1 MRVKQVLSKAAL
13 SSLFVLLVTQYAEA
27 ASAVLGIDIGQEYMK
42 AALVK
47 PGIPLEIV
55 LTKDTKRKEVSA
67 IGFKPSNTPAKDG
80 EFNFPERLYGADAV
94 NLAGRFPDDVYPYLK
109 QLLGKPAD
117 DEEVSTYSTRYP
129 ALKISKSQEQGT
141 VVFESKS
148 SPGGVFT
155 LEELLAMQL
164 KAIVGQ
170 AQAMAGPGTG
180 KIKDVMFTVPAFF
193 SPEEKNALTQ
203 AAELAGLK
211 VMGYVSDGLAV
222 GINYATT
229 RTFDEK
235 NPEFHIIYDMGAGST
250 TASVLRFQGKSV
262 KDVGRFNKTIQEV
275 SVLGVGY
282 DATLGGDLFNEKMA
296 EILANDFVKS
306 KKGAAALAGKE
317 DPKKALR
324 SNPRASSK
332 LWREATRARQIL
344 SANTETFASVES
356 LYEDTDFR
364 SGKLTRAEF
373 EAAIAEY
380 EPRITKPIFD
390 ALEAAQITLDKV
402 SSIILHGGAVRTPFV
417 GKKLEETVGGIEK
430 ISKNVNSD
438 EAAVFGA
445 TFKGAGE
452 SGSFKVKEIRTN
464 DYSPYAVSVK
474 FLKSPTAKVA
484 KTSEI
489 LPAGSAPSAETAV
502 TFPHK
507 TDFDFD
513 LGYNLAT
520 DAEPRPL
527 AAIKATNVTISVQKL
542 KEDYGC
548 VDSGISTKFNIEIN
562 KKDGIPATTAG
573 WVECEIEVLETPEKK
588 GIVDNMKKAFGFG
601 KDKDSKD
608 SKDSSASADSSSS
621 SSSASSESSSS
632 STTSAAPEPTPSLV
646 KKTMKIPLAFTST
659 HTGIPRLSA
668 THKETLIQ
676 EIKAFDTFDANR
688 RAVEEARNE
697 LEAFTYK
704 ARELLYEDDF
714 IAASTDATREQLEGL
729 IDEAGEWLYGDGYLA
744 PLADVTAKLKSLTD
758 IQKPI
763 LKRRAESKKRPELIK
778 SFRDTIANGRTILAA
793 MKPQAKDE
801 LDQLEEAAK
810 DAPKVEEL
818 YTADEIAA
826 FEKKYNEAEQWLDQ
840 QVAAQAKLQPYED
853 AVVSNAELEKKS
865 KEISK
870 IAMDVVMK
878 KVKAAEENL
887 KKAAAEQKKE
897 KEAKEKAEKEKKQK
911 EKKEKDQEKNKT
923 DDSKP
928 KVKDEL

>member
-27 ASAVLGIDIGQEYMK
+27 ASAVLGIDIGQEYIK

-67 IGFKPSNTPAKDG
+67 IGFKPSNTPDKDG
-80 EFNFPERLYGADAV
+80 EFNFPERLYGADAI
-94 NLAGRFPDDVYPYLK
+94 NLAGRFPHDVYPNLK
-109 QLLGKPAD
+109 QLLGKLAD

-164 KAIVGQ
+164 KAVVGQ

-180 KIKDVMFTVPAFF
+180 KIRDVMLTVPAFF

-211 VMGYVSDGLAV
+211 VMGFVSDGLAV

-296 EILANDFVKS
+296 EMLANDFVKS
-306 KKGAAALAGKE
+306 KKGVAALAGKE

-324 SNPRASSK
+324 TNPRASSK

-464 DYSPYAVSVK
+464 DNSPYAVSVK

-489 LPAGSAPSAETAV
+489 LPAGSAPGAEAAV

-513 LGYNLAT
+513 LGYHLAT
-520 DAEPRPL
+520 DSEPRPL

-548 VDSGISTKFNIEIN
+548 ADPGISTKFNIEIN

-573 WVECEIEVLETPEKK
+573 WVECEIEVLETSEKK

-601 KDKDSKD
+601 KDKD

-632 STTSAAPEPTPSLV
+632 TTSAAPEPTPTLV
-646 KKTMKIPLAFTST
+646 KKTMKIPLAFTTT

-668 THKETLIQ
+668 THKEAIIQ

-714 IAASTDATREQLEGL
+714 IAASTDAAREQLEGL

-744 PLADVTAKLKSLTD
+744 PLADVTAKLKDLTD

-793 MKPQAKDE
+793 LKPQAKDE

-810 DAPKVEEL
+810 EAPKVEEL
-818 YTADEIAA
+818 YTAAEIAE
-826 FEKKYNEAEQWLDQ
+826 FEKKYDEAEQWLDQ

-865 KEISK
+865 KEVAK
-870 IAMDVVMK
+870 IAMDVLMK
-878 KVKAAEENL
+878 KVKVAEENL
-887 KKAAAEQKKE
+887 KKAAAEQKKKE
-897 KEAKEKAEKEKKQK
+897 KEEKERKQK
-911 EKKEKDQEKNKT
+911 EKKEKEQEKNKT

-928 KVKDEL
+928 KIKDEL